1 MCARVSRIEFCVQRV
16 IRVKMFCS
24 LLCDVVLNCITVG
37 LRMNIQVE
45 ARNCAFE
52 SLMSQKISM
61 NVSKLRSDLAN
72 LHTKTSLNLNV
83 IQNPS

>member
-1 MCARVSRIEFCVQRV
+1 MDTSI
-16 IRVKMFCS
+16 K
-24 LLCDVVLNCITVG
+24 
-37 LRMNIQVE
+37 VE

-72 LHTKTSLNLNV
+72 LHTKTSQAMTGDPRAKVDTVLSV
-83 IQNPS
+83 ISTLVPICILPHSTGTSY